1 VDFLPADGWQRR
13 SADDI
18 VRAAGETGRGR
29 ERGPDPDQE
38 RRRGREAAPS
48 RHAAFPI
55 SPSRPRNG
63 PARAAPGPGRWFAAP
78 LPEFAEETHSM
89 NTAADVLKAIKDN
102 DVKYVD
108 FRFTDPRGKWQH
120 VTFDVS
126 LIDEEMFQDGTMF
139 DGSSIAGWKA
149 INESDMLLMPD
160 PVTACMDPFF
170 SASTMSIVCDVLEPS
185 TGEPYAR
192 DPRSTAKLAEAYL
205 RSTGI
210 GDTIFVGPE
219 AEFFVFDDVKF
230 GADPY
235 HTGFQLD
242 STELPTNGFTDYEGG
257 NLGHRVQTKGGYFPV
272 PPQDSAQDMRGEM
285 LAAMQSM
292 GVKVEK
298 HHHEVASAQ
307 HELGMKFD
315 TLTLLA
321 DHMQIYKYCIHNV
334 AQSYGKSATFMPKPV
349 YGDNGS
355 GMHVHQSIWKDGKPL
370 FAGDKYADLSQEC
383 LWYIGGI
390 IKHAK
395 ALNAFTNPS
404 TNSYKRLVPGY
415 EAPVLLAYSA
425 RNRSASCR
433 IPWTTNPKAK
443 RVEVRF
449 PDPMANPYLAF
460 SALLMAGLD
469 GIINKIDPGPAM
481 DKDLYDLPPRELKKI
496 PTVCGSLREALQN
509 LDKDRAFLK
518 AGGVFSD
525 DQIDSFIELKMAE
538 VLRYEMTPHPI
549 EFVQYYSL

>member
-1 VDFLPADGWQRR
+1 MKNAK
-13 SADDI
+13 
-18 VRAAGETGRGR
+18 E
-29 ERGPDPDQE
+29 
-38 RRRGREAAPS
+38 
-48 RHAAFPI
+48 
-55 SPSRPRNG
+55 
-63 PARAAPGPGRWFAAP
+63 
-78 LPEFAEETHSM
+78 
-89 NTAADVLKAIKDN
+89 VLKAIKDN

-126 LIDEEMFQDGTMF
+126 MIDEEIFAEGTMF

-160 PVTACMDPFF
+160 PSTACIDPFF
-170 SASTMSIVCDVLEPS
+170 SASTMVINCDVLEPG
-185 TGEPYAR
+185 TGEPYSR
-192 DPRSTAKLAEAYL
+192 DPRGMAKKAEAYL
-205 RSTGI
+205 KSTGI
-210 GDTIFVGPE
+210 GDTVYVGPE

-230 GADPY
+230 SADPY
-235 HTGFQLD
+235 NTGFKLD
-242 STELPTNGFTDYEGG
+242 SVELPINGQTEYEGG
-257 NLGHRVQTKGGYFPV
+257 NLGHRIAIKGGYFPV

-285 LAAMQSM
+285 LAAMAAM
-292 GVKVEK
+292 GAKVEK

-307 HELGMKFD
+307 HELGLKFD
-315 TLTLLA
+315 TLTHMA
-321 DHMQIYKYCIHNV
+321 DTMQVYKYAIHNV
-334 AQSYGKSATFMPKPV
+334 AQSYGKTATFMPKPV

-355 GMHVHQSIWKDGKPL
+355 GMHVHLSIWKGGKPL
-370 FAGDKYADLSQEC
+370 FAGNKYADLSQEC
-383 LWYIGGI
+383 LWFIGGV

-433 IPWTTNPKAK
+433 IPWTTSPKAK

-460 SALLMAGLD
+460 AALTMAGLD
-469 GIINKIDPGPAM
+469 GILNKIDPGPAM

-496 PTVCGSLREALQN
+496 PTVCGSLREALDA
-509 LDKDRAFLK
+509 LKKDNAFLK
-518 AGGVFSD
+518 AGGVFTD
-525 DQIDSFIELKMAE
+525 DFIESYIELKMQDVA
-538 VLRYEMTPHPI
+538 RFEMTPHPV
-549 EFVQYYSL
+549 EFTMYYSY